1 MTRPTASR
9 RDFIRQAACSAVG
22 YSAMV
27 SAAMDLM
34 KVNAAAQGATDFK
47 ALVCVFLYGGND
59 SNNLLVPRDPDQHGL
74 YSAPR
79 GVLALG
85 RDTLL
90 PIGSEGGEGR
100 NFGLHPSMSGIQQL
114 HAQGRA
120 ALICN
125 VGPLVAPVTRQDW
138 LTRSVAMPPNLFSHD
153 DQQVL
158 WQTSVGDG
166 SASTGWGGRTA
177 DLLYS
182 LNDTARVSMSIST
195 SGRNTFQVGRD
206 VFQYMVS
213 PSGVSSFDGHKVGG
227 TDPESIAFQRVM
239 ARQYANIL
247 ENAHR
252 DTLRRVIE
260 TESQLRA
267 AVSAAPTLA
276 TVFPQSNLG
285 SQLQTAARLIAVRSA
300 LGHRRQI
307 YFCSTGGFDTHG
319 SQVAS
324 HGGLLGDVSGSLAA
338 FYAATVELGV
348 ADRVTAFTASDF
360 GRTLL
365 SNGTGSDHGWGS
377 HHIVVGGAVRGG
389 RLYGRYPV
397 LSIAGPDDT
406 NDGRW
411 IPSTS
416 VDQYAATLARWFG
429 VSASDLPVVFPNIGR
444 FTTPDLGFMA

>member
-1 MTRPTASR
+1 MPTSNASR
-9 RDFIRQAACSAVG
+9 REFLRQAACSAVG

-27 SAAMDLM
+27 SAVMDLM
-34 KVNAAAQGATDFK
+34 KINAAAQSAPDFK

-59 SNNLLVPRDPDQHGL
+59 ANNLLVPRDPDQHAL
-74 YSAPR
+74 YAAPR
-79 GVLALG
+79 GVLTLG

-90 PIGSEGGEGR
+90 PIDSTGGDGR
-100 NFGLHPSMSGIQQL
+100 NLGLHPSMTGIQQL
-114 HAQGRA
+114 YAQGRA
-120 ALICN
+120 AMVCN

-138 LTRSVAMPPNLFSHD
+138 VARSVAMPPNLFSHD

-166 SASTGWGGRTA
+166 SASTGWGGRVA
-177 DLLYS
+177 DLLHS

-206 VFQYMVS
+206 VFQYQVS
-213 PSGVSSFDGHKVGG
+213 PSGTSSFEGYRSGG
-227 TDPESIAFQRVM
+227 TDPESIAFERVM
-239 ARQYANIL
+239 ARQYANVM

-252 DTLRRVIE
+252 DTMRRVVQ
-260 TESQLRA
+260 TEAQLRA
-267 AVSAAPTLA
+267 AVSGAPTLA
-276 TVFPQSNLG
+276 TVFPQSGLG
-285 SQLQTAARLIAVRSA
+285 GQLQTAARMIAVRTA

-324 HGGLLGDVSGSLAA
+324 HGGLLGDISASLAA
-338 FYAATVELGV
+338 FYNATVELGV
-348 ADRVTAFTASDF
+348 SQNVTAFTASDF

-397 LSIAGPDDT
+397 LNLSGPDDT

-429 VSASDLPVVFPNIGR
+429 VGSSDLSTILPNIGR
-444 FTTPDLGFMA
+444 FASSDLGFMA